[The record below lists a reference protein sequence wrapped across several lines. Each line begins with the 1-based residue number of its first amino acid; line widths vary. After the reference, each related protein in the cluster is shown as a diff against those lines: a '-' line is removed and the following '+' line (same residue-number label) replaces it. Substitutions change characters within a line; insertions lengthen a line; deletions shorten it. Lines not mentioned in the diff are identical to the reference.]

1 MKKFL
6 LFASGLATVT
16 AHAAITFDSNNST
29 WGNNQSFYGSGVG
42 YDVVRTDNS
51 PNSSTAYAMGT
62 TSGSQYIFGFAKEL
76 PQAVSSYNLANT
88 DLGSSTNLKLQF
100 SGIYSAPS
108 YVAYTGGL
116 LTSYNYNGASG
127 ILTIETSV
135 ANIASSASNPINN
148 DNPDII
154 DMPMTAGFGLIIE
167 TNQNFNYGG
176 TVFRTD
182 MFWGD
187 LSNFSGSY
195 PGALP
200 LAGLNANGQNGSNV
214 TFDAYLTTS
223 YLSSI
228 GINSPAECAAYIQ
241 KANTSFDLNLARTL
255 YTTNG
260 VDPILAGN
268 YSFGG
273 TSSLNLDGG
282 AIDNIIRAEYANSSW
297 SAGNIGIRA
306 VPEPSSYGLMGAG
319 AFVLAAVARR
329 RKSKKS

>member
-42 YDVVRTDNS
+42 YDVIRTDSS

-127 ILTIETSV
+127 VLTLETSV
-135 ANIASSASNPINN
+135 ASIAASASNTNN
-148 DNPDII
+148 SA
-154 DMPMTAGFGLIIE
+154 MTAGFGLIIE
-167 TNQNFNYGG
+167 TDQNFNFGG
-176 TVFRTD
+176 AVFRTD

-187 LSNFSGSY
+187 LANFSGSY

-214 TFDAYLTTS
+214 TFDAYLTTN

-228 GINSPAECAAYIQ
+228 GINSPAGCAAYIQ
-241 KANTSFDLNLARTL
+241 KANTSFDLSLARTL

-260 VDPILAGN
+260 VDPVLAGN

-282 AIDNIIRAEYANSSW
+282 AIDNIIRAEYANNSW

-306 VPEPSSYGLMGAG
+306 VPEPSTYGLMGVG
-319 AFVLAAVARR
+319 AFVLATVARR
-329 RKSKKS
+329 RKVKKS